1 MVEDIHSRIERAQQS
16 GNRPDLTM
24 VLERMQ
30 PDIAASLPKGIDPDR
45 VTRLALT
52 LIRQSEMAKRKGTAK
67 TSLAECSPESFAG
80 ALLTAVALGLEP
92 GLDGEAWLV
101 PYGRECT
108 FIPGY
113 RGITKLFWQHP
124 LARYLD
130 AQAVYEG
137 DEFDYEL
144 GLHPALRHKPAL
156 GDRGEKITHY
166 YAAAAL
172 STGAEKFEVM
182 SAAEVAAVRDASP
195 RRSGD
200 IRDPQHWMERK
211 TVLKQLLKIM
221 PKSYRLQYA
230 LDADEQPGG
239 ELVRQDVPRQIAAGV
254 PIETAPERIDM
265 VTGEITVQGDNP
277 ANHIPPNVN
286 RSEQDYDADE
296 YRDQDA
302 QRAEERAAEVTSNQ
316 VPKQEAPQTSPSG
329 VGEATTDQAGSASPA
344 PAGPSVEDQQAGP
357 GRPLGERPGPAADP
371 ESGPAGRSSSKVDV
385 GNGEADEPNTP
396 AGRLP
401 GSKITVP
408 QQAEINSR
416 FMRLDVT
423 DTQEKVWWANK
434 FAGLAEGTVSSI
446 KELRQPEADK
456 IIAALDQ
463 FTDRDQL
470 DASINQ
476 DSLISP

>member
-1 MVEDIHSRIERAQQS
+1 MTTDIHGAIALAQQQ
-16 GNRPDLTM
+16 GKRPDVTQ

-30 PDIAASLPKGIDPDR
+30 PDIAAALPKGIDPDR

-52 LIRQSEMAKRKGTAK
+52 LIRQSEMAKRKGIAK

-101 PYGRECT
+101 PYGKECT

-137 DEFDYEL
+137 DQFDYEL
-144 GLHPALRHKPAL
+144 GLHPSLHHKPSL

-195 RRSGD
+195 RRSND

-230 LDADEQPGG
+230 LDADEQSGG
-239 ELVRQDVPRQIAAGV
+239 ELVRQDVPRQIASGV
-254 PIETAPERIDM
+254 PIETSPERIDLA
-265 VTGEITVQGDNP
+265 TGEITTSSDP
-277 ANHIPPNVN
+277 AEARPT
-286 RSEQDYDADE
+286 REQLQRETAAIQQTRDE
-296 YRDQDA
+296 YLDEKYPQSSSG
-302 QRAEERAAEVTSNQ
+302 AA
-316 VPKQEAPQTSPSG
+316 
-329 VGEATTDQAGSASPA
+329 GEAGTDPGDDPA
-344 PAGPSVEDQQAGP
+344 PGPASQSVEDQQAEV
-357 GRPLGERPGPAADP
+357 RRLSEERRQLRRSQPDPAADP
-371 ESGPAGRSSSKVDV
+371 RTGGDDGNSVAPEVTTGREPGP
-385 GNGEADEPNTP
+385 
-396 AGRLP
+396 
-401 GSKITVP
+401 KITVP
-408 QQAEINSR
+408 QQAEIR
-416 FMRLDVT
+416 AEFKRLQIDDPDERMLWVHRLT
-423 DTQEKVWWANK
+423 DIPI
-434 FAGLAEGTVSSI
+434 GTLPAL
-446 KELRQPEADK
+446 KDLRSAEADNL
-456 IIAALDQ
+456 IADLKSFA
-463 FTDRDQL
+463 DRDDL
-470 DASINQ
+470 DRSIDQ
-476 DSLISP
+476 HPLIT